1 MTIDDMIASLEAL
14 KEKVGGGE
22 SIVVVGVG
30 FGENDYLEPSYP
42 VAGDFE
48 DQDGNHFKCAFV
60 AGCGGSEFTRKGTP
74 HYSWKPFEDKIDCGG
89 RG

>member
-1 MTIDDMIASLEAL
+1 MIASLEAL

-60 AGCGGSEFTRKGTP
+60 AGCCGSEFTRKGTP